1 MSFLATLRAG
11 PPPPRVALL
20 PDGLFFTR
28 AVPVAAGAT
37 SAEAAAQIELA
48 LEAVA
53 PFPISQLF
61 FGYFW
66 TPGAETAF
74 VFAAYRR
81 RFTSEQ
87 IAAWEGAQLVL
98 PAFAALLGATVKPGA
113 TVMLVSPEGLTAIHW
128 AQGPVPASVLFR
140 PLPPVAEGT
149 PEAEPEKLEATR
161 AQLRDELIRAVGG
174 SHQVID
180 LTSAP
185 VADPARSDREVTFRA
200 GEVVSHLDA
209 TISAALDVR
218 DKGELATLRASRKR
232 DILLWRVTLGCA
244 AALGI
249 FLLGE
254 LVLIGGHEWQ
264 KVRDKKFRAQK
275 PTVEKIMTSDALA
288 RRIDDLATK
297 RLLPWEM
304 MMAIIAGGKD
314 SLRPD
319 GIWFGRVYTTPTAG
333 IYTLSVDAQTNSVG
347 TISAYTSKLKTLP
360 IIENVETRGIQAKG
374 DSATF
379 TLVVTFKSDS
389 IKPGALL

>member
-1 MSFLATLRAG
+1 MSFLATLRSG
-11 PPPPRVALL
+11 PPPPKVALL

-28 AVPVAAGAT
+28 AVAVAAGAT
-37 SAEAAAQIELA
+37 AAEAGAQIELA

-53 PFPISQLF
+53 PFPIGQLF

-87 IAAWEGAQLVL
+87 ITAWEGAQLVL
-98 PAFAALLGATVKPGA
+98 PAFAALLGAAVKSASTVI
-113 TVMLVSPEGLTAIHW
+113 LVSSEGLTAIHW
-128 AQGPVPASVLFR
+128 AQGPVPTSVLFR

-149 PEAEPEKLEATR
+149 PEADPEKIEAART
-161 AQLRDELIRAVGG
+161 QLRDELIRAVGG

-185 VADPARSDREVTFRA
+185 VADPARSDREVTFRS
-200 GEVVSHLDA
+200 GDVVSHLDA
-209 TISAALDVR
+209 ATSAALDVR
-218 DKGELATLRASRKR
+218 DKGELAAIRASRQR

-244 AALGI
+244 AALGL
-249 FLLGE
+249 FALGE
-254 LVLIGGHEWQ
+254 FALIGGHEWQ

-304 MMAIIAGGKD
+304 MALISSGKD
-314 SLRPD
+314 SLRPE

-333 IYTLSVDAQTNSVG
+333 IYTLSIDAQTNSVG

-379 TLVVTFKSDS
+379 TLVVTFKPDS